1 MSAEA
6 KGGPIFPMGGGWARR
21 SAMARPDPEG
31 RMVPQERS
39 GGPVS
44 MARSRAVES
53 IVSALRK
60 SAGPEPPEPGK
71 RGAMRGPRAGGF
83 PPKSAP
89 HR

>member
-1 MSAEA
+1 MDESKRAALPSEGWW
-6 KGGPIFPMGGGWARR
+6 GGRR
-21 SAMARPDPEG
+21 SAMARPDPKG

-44 MARSRAVES
+44 MARSRAV
-53 IVSALRK
+53 VSSVSNWRK